1 MVSWLGAV
9 VSAEPRFPEQS
20 AATVPANVM
29 TQETDEGLAY
39 LQALKS
45 SAPAPVARP
54 TPAGEMNSADASERA
69 PAQNSAAPPTLALE
83 KRRSPRY
90 GGDGSMANSLAQ
102 ETDEGL
108 AYLQALKQ
116 PATTTAAGASWTRDP
131 NSTETPGRAQNVNSA
146 SPQTLTL
153 EKRRSPRYKCE
164 GSVEI
169 CQEGFELRTWATC
182 TDVSMHGCYV
192 EATTTYPVGA
202 NVHVKLQAGEF
213 QIQSKGCVRVAYPC
227 LGMGIAFLEMS
238 EETRTRLRE
247 LLRTISRPSVIL
259 GPGISPSASW
269 GGPLMSIS
277 LPADATAALR
287 ALAEFFESR
296 QLLMRD
302 EFLRILRKSQA
313 DAKLP
318 GQVQG
323 TL

>member
-1 MVSWLGAV
+1 MVWWLRRGSLRPSRASGTKRSSCLPV
-9 VSAEPRFPEQS
+9 
-20 AATVPANVM
+20 NVM

-39 LQALKS
+39 LQALKG
-45 SAPAPVARP
+45 SAPAPAPRTVSP
-54 TPAGEMNSADASERA
+54 SETNSAFAFERA
-69 PAQNSAAPPTLALE
+69 PAQNSA
-83 KRRSPRY
+83 
-90 GGDGSMANSLAQ
+90 G
-102 ETDEGL
+102 
-108 AYLQALKQ
+108 
-116 PATTTAAGASWTRDP
+116 
-131 NSTETPGRAQNVNSA
+131 
-146 SPQTLTL
+146 PQTLTL

-192 EATTTYPVGA
+192 EATTTYPVGT
-202 NVHVKLQAGEF
+202 NVHVKLQANEF
-213 QIQSKGCVRVAYPC
+213 QIQSEGCVRVAYPA
-227 LGMGIAFLEMS
+227 LGMGIAFVEMS

-259 GPGISPSASW
+259 GPGISPSAPW
-269 GGPLMSIS
+269 GGALMSIS